1 MSIVRTA
8 ILLVFVVVF
17 AVPACSNDDPQSVK
31 KKVYALEQV
40 TASK

>member
-8 ILLVFVVVF
+8 ILVMVAGVL
-17 AVPACSNDDPQSVK
+17 ALPACGNDNPQTVK

-40 TASK
+40 KVSE